1 MYVKLHICAREIK
14 KVDLLPCCAS
24 LIIKDLKEPIR
35 KKRAVKAAVYKH
47 SGNVTFE
54 QVKTIAKK
62 MREKS
67 NAREMVGTVKEVL
80 GTW

>member
-1 MYVKLHICAREIK
+1 MYVKLHIQSREIK

-35 KKRAVKAAVYKH
+35 QRRKIKGSIHKH
-47 SGNVTFE
+47 SGNLTFE

-67 NAREMVGTVKEVL
+67 LARDMAGTVKEVL